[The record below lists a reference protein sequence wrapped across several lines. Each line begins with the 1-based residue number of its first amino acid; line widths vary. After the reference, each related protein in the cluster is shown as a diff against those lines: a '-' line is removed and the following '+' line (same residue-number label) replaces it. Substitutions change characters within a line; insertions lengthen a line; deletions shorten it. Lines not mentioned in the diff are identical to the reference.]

1 MNDGRLMRFARE
13 WWPVVSLGLALVLIV
28 AVVGQLGGDQT
39 RVTLT
44 EMLIRMVVVI
54 ATYVF
59 IGNSGILS
67 FGHIGFM
74 CIGAYAA
81 AWATVDPTWKQMML
95 TGLPDFLQTNQYG
108 FLPAVAGGGLLA
120 AVVAWLL
127 GSAIMRLSGIG
138 GSI

>member
-54 ATYVF
+54 AT
-59 IGNSGILS
+59 
-67 FGHIGFM
+67 
-74 CIGAYAA
+74 
-81 AWATVDPTWKQMML
+81 
-95 TGLPDFLQTNQYG
+95 
-108 FLPAVAGGGLLA
+108 
-120 AVVAWLL
+120 
-127 GSAIMRLSGIG
+127 
-138 GSI
+138 